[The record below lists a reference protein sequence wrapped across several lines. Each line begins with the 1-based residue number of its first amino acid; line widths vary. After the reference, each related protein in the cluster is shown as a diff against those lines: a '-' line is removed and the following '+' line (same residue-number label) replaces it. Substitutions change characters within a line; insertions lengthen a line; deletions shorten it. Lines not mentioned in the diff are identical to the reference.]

1 MFSSISS
8 SSPRNKRLAVAAIA
22 VGTVAALTTLPGAT
36 ATANGDNGE
45 TITVKQEEVSFR
57 FIDVPPKAKS
67 ADAPASPGDMIL
79 IVNRVIMEND
89 WVGSLHASCV
99 ATRRVGNAANSPYL
113 CDGVW
118 KLRGG
123 TISGITV
130 VRPKYQRFAIAITG
144 GTGKYDGASGTGIER
159 VTGEGTSTVTLHLR
173 GE

>member
-8 SSPRNKRLAVAAIA
+8 TSPRNKRLAVAAVA
-22 VGTVAALTTLPGAT
+22 VGTVAALSTLPGTT

-45 TITVKQEEVSFR
+45 TITVKQEELSFR

-67 ADAPASPGDMIL
+67 PDAPASPGDMIL
-79 IVNRVIMEND
+79 IVNRVIMDDD

-130 VRPKYQRFAIAITG
+130 IRPKNQRFAIAITG

-159 VTGEGTSTVTLHLR
+159 VTGEGTSTVTMHLR